1 MALLLAFAFVA
12 GAGTAISPCVLPVLP
27 AVLSASI
34 AGGRRRPLGVVVGLT
49 LTFWVT
55 IVGASQV
62 VDGVGLGDSATR
74 ALAVSVLAG
83 FGIALAVPPLA
94 RALERPPAR
103 LSRYGPRTTG
113 DGFGTGLL
121 VGGALGFAYAPCAG
135 PILAAVVTVGSASGR
150 SLAVGLA
157 YAAGSG
163 AALLAL
169 GLGGRRLAA
178 RLSGRRAA
186 SLQQAMG
193 VVMVLTAVAM
203 VADLDVRL
211 ESALARHAPTASLT
225 AGLERSK
232 AVQNRLDDLRPA
244 SRFAHA
250 EMDRNL
256 RDYGE
261 APDFTGTQRWFNS
274 APLSLGDLR
283 GRVVL
288 VDFWTYTCINCLRT
302 LPYLEAWDRRYR
314 QAGLTIVGVHSPE
327 FTFEKDAG
335 NVQAAIARE
344 GIRYPVVQDND
355 LTTWRAWGNEYWPS
369 EYLIDARGHVR
380 EAHFGEGHY
389 GETERAIRALL
400 DARGAM
406 AKPVGVLHPVN
417 RATPETY
424 LGTLRAH
431 GFPAPGRPRDGTHA
445 YPAPPKHVETNAFW
459 VSGTWDV
466 GPESATA
473 RRGARLDAEVVG
485 RHVYLVLS
493 GHGRVRVALDGRPPR
508 TVRVDGQRLYELARP
523 PDLEAHRLTLRP
535 DAGVAAFSF
544 TFG

>member
-94 RALERPPAR
+94 RALERPLAR

-135 PILAAVVTVGSASGR
+135 PILAAVVTVGAASGR
-150 SLAVGLA
+150 TLAVGLA

-163 AALLAL
+163 LALLAL
-169 GLGGRRLAA
+169 GLGGRRLVG
-178 RLSGRRAA
+178 RLSGRRSAT
-186 SLQQAMG
+186 LQQAMG
-193 VVMVLTAVAM
+193 AIMVLTAVAM
-203 VADLDVRL
+203 VADLDIRL
-211 ESALARHAPTASLT
+211 ESALARHAPTASIT
-225 AGLERSK
+225 AGLERSN
-232 AVQNRLDDLRPA
+232 AVGRRLDALRPR
-244 SRFAHA
+244 SRFATAAHA
-250 EMDRNL
+250 APMSGL

-274 APLSLGDLR
+274 APLSLAGLR

-314 QAGLTIVGVHSPE
+314 DAGLTIVGVHSPE
-327 FTFEKDAG
+327 FSFEKDAG
-335 NVQAAIARE
+335 NVAAAIRRE

-355 LTTWRAWGNEYWPS
+355 LTTWRSWGNEYWPS
-369 EYLIDARGHVR
+369 EYLIDQRGHVR
-380 EAHFGEGHY
+380 EASFGEGDY
-389 GETERAIRALL
+389 GKTERAIRALL
-400 DARGAM
+400 AVRGAT
-406 AKPVGVLHPVN
+406 ARPEHVLHPVS

-424 LGTLRAH
+424 LGTLRAQ
-431 GFPAPGRPRDGTHA
+431 GFPSRGRPRDGTHA
-445 YPAPPKHVETNAFW
+445 YPAAPRHLAANA
-459 VSGTWDV
+459 
-466 GPESATA
+466 
-473 RRGARLDAEVVG
+473 
-485 RHVYLVLS
+485 
-493 GHGRVRVALDGRPPR
+493 
-508 TVRVDGQRLYELARP
+508 
-523 PDLEAHRLTLRP
+523 
-535 DAGVAAFSF
+535 
-544 TFG
+544 

>member
-1 MALLLAFAFVA
+1 MALLVAFAFIA

-27 AVLSASI
+27 AVLSASA
-34 AGGRRRPLGVVVGLT
+34 AGGRRRPLGVVCGLT

-55 IVGASQV
+55 IVGASKV
-62 VDGVGLGDSATR
+62 VDGVGLGNDGTR
-74 ALAVSVLAG
+74 ALAISVLAG
-83 FGIALAVPPLA
+83 FGIALAVPPIA
-94 RALERPPAR
+94 RVLEQPLAR
-103 LSRYGPRTTG
+103 LSRYGPKTRG
-113 DGFGTGLL
+113 DGFLSGLL

-163 AALLAL
+163 IALLAL
-169 GLGGRRLAA
+169 GLGGRRLVG

-186 SLQQAMG
+186 GLQQAMG
-193 VVMVLTAVAM
+193 VVMVLTALAM
-203 VADLDVRL
+203 VAQLDVRL
-211 ESALARHAPTASLT
+211 ESALARHAPTASIT

-232 AVQNRLDDLRPA
+232 AVQDRLDDLRPA

-250 EMDRNL
+250 EMDREL

-274 APLSLGDLR
+274 APLSLSDLR

-314 QAGLTIVGVHSPE
+314 GAGLTIVGVHSPE

-335 NVQAAIARE
+335 NVTAAIRRE
-344 GIRYPVVQDND
+344 GVRYPVVQDND
-355 LTTWRAWGNEYWPS
+355 LATWRAWGNEYWPA
-369 EYLIDARGHVR
+369 EYLIDQRGHVR
-380 EAHFGEGHY
+380 EASFGEGDY
-389 GETERAIRALL
+389 GKTERAIRSLL
-400 DARGAM
+400 AAHGAM
-406 AKPVGVLHPVN
+406 AQPRDVLHPVQ

-424 LGTLRAH
+424 VGTRRAQ
-431 GFPAPGRPRDGTHA
+431 GYPRRGAPRDGTHA
-445 YPAPPKHVETNAFW
+445 YPAAPAHLAANAFW
-459 VSGTWDV
+459 LSGGWTV
-466 GPESATA
+466 TPEDATA
-473 RRGARLDAEVVG
+473 RGGARLDAEVVA

-493 GHGRVRVALDGRPPR
+493 GAGAVRVALDGRA
-508 TVRVDGQRLYELARP
+508 QK
-523 PDLEAHRLTLRP
+523 
-535 DAGVAAFSF
+535 
-544 TFG
+544 

>member
-27 AVLSASI
+27 AVLSASA
-34 AGGRRRPLGVVVGLT
+34 AGGRRRPLGVVCGLT
-49 LTFWVT
+49 LTFWIT
-55 IVGASQV
+55 IVGASTV
-62 VDGVGLGDSATR
+62 VDGVGLGNNGTR
-74 ALAVSVLAG
+74 ALAISVLAG
-83 FGIALAVPPLA
+83 FGIALAVPPIA
-94 RALERPPAR
+94 RALERPLAR
-103 LSRYGPRTTG
+103 LSRYGPRTAG
-113 DGFGTGLL
+113 DGFFTGML

-157 YAAGSG
+157 DAAGSG
-163 AALLAL
+163 GALLAL
-169 GLGGRRLAA
+169 GLGGRRLAG
-178 RLSGRRAA
+178 RLSGRRSAA
-186 SLQQAMG
+186 LQQAMG
-193 VVMVLTAVAM
+193 VIMVLTAVAM
-203 VADLDVRL
+203 VADLDIRL
-211 ESALARHAPTASLT
+211 ESALARHAPTASIT

-250 EMDRNL
+250 EMDSSL

-274 APLSLGDLR
+274 RPLTLGDLR

-314 QAGLTIVGVHSPE
+314 HAGLTIVGVHSPE

-335 NVQAAIARE
+335 NVQAAIRRE

-355 LTTWRAWGNEYWPS
+355 LATWRAWGNEYWPS
-369 EYLIDARGHVR
+369 EYLIDRDGHVR
-380 EAHFGEGHY
+380 EANFGEGDY
-389 GETERAIRALL
+389 GKTERAIRSLL
-400 DARGAM
+400 AARGAM
-406 AKPVGVLHPVN
+406 ATPQHVLHPAD
-417 RATPETY
+417 RTTPETY
-424 LGTLRAH
+424 VGTLRAQ
-431 GFPAPGRPRDGTHA
+431 GFPKPGRPRNGTRT
-445 YPAPPKHVETNAFW
+445 YPRAPRELATNGFW
-459 VSGTWDV
+459 LSGRWSV
-466 GPESATA
+466 APESATA
-473 RRGARLDAEVVG
+473 RRGARLDAEVVA

-493 GHGRVRVALDGRPPR
+493 GHGRVRVSLDGRRQR
-508 TVRVDGQRLYELARP
+508 TVSVDAQRLYELARP
-523 PDLEAHRLTLRP
+523 PDLKPHRLTLRP
-535 DAGVAAFSF
+535 DPGVAAFSF